1 MRVFIAA
8 LIPEDTKLE
17 IKRYVDEVKRCWDGV
32 KWEDP
37 KKFHITLKFLGEIE
51 EARVEDIKGV
61 LSEVVGAYSP
71 FNVTASGLGGFPD
84 LRRPRVIFVDL
95 LENKE
100 FESFQR
106 DIEEGLTR
114 AGFKREERPFVS
126 HITVGRVK
134 GRAVLRSALPTMRPL
149 SFSISEVAVMRSI
162 LKKEGSV
169 YTPLF
174 VFRLS

>member
-17 IKRYVDEVKRCWDGV
+17 ITRYVDEVKRCWDGV